1 MQKKMLNCL
10 YNTSVTSIYIR
21 WASFLVDCVVVFE
34 MFIVLEMTYLES
46 VIFIKSMKTD
56 AHKY

>member
-10 YNTSVTSIYIR
+10 YNTSVTSIHIR
-21 WASFLVDCVVVFE
+21 WASFSVDCVVVFE
-34 MFIVLEMTYLES
+34 VFIVLEMTYLES